1 MNCIFLIYHN
11 ESYTI
16 DNINMNI
23 VDIMIIP
30 ANKNY
35 KIIINMNIVIVS
47 GYRRYR
53 RYINILIYYYNLLC
67 ITIINNIFNIAI

>member
-1 MNCIFLIYHN
+1 
-11 ESYTI
+11 
-16 DNINMNI
+16 MNI

-30 ANKNY
+30 ANKKY

-53 RYINILIYYYNLLC
+53 RYINILILL
-67 ITIINNIFNIAI
+67 

>member
-1 MNCIFLIYHN
+1 
-11 ESYTI
+11 
-16 DNINMNI
+16 MNI

>member
-11 ESYTI
+11 ESYII

>member
-1 MNCIFLIYHN
+1 
-11 ESYTI
+11 
-16 DNINMNI
+16 MNI

-53 RYINILIYYYNLLC
+53 RYINILIFILL
-67 ITIINNIFNIAI
+67 